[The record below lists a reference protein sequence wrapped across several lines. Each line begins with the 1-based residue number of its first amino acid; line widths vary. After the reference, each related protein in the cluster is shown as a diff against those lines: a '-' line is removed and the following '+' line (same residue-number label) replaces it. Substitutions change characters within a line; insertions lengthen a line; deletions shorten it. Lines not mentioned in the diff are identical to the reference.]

1 MPAVIDTPELIEIEQ
16 IDLHDLTIEQ
26 PPARQARPGFWGML
40 AHRLTTYLI
49 PTLRKWHAPMDSI
62 PCPFETPM
70 DRFVREYPSVALY
83 ALAII

>member
-1 MPAVIDTPELIEIEQ
+1 MPAVIDTSELIEIEQ
-16 IDLHDLTIEQ
+16 IDIHDLTIEQ

-40 AHRLTTYLI
+40 AHRLTTYL
-49 PTLRKWHAPMDSI
+49 THALRKRHAPMDSI
-62 PCPFETPM
+62 PRPFEMPL